1 MLILSIQLLL
11 QLFKQIDKNM
21 LILVLNSGSS
31 SIKYKLFLDLKEVLS
46 GVEEEVI
53 DFEAAFENIFI
64 KLIQSNYITDMNDI
78 DAFGHRV
85 VHGGEKF
92 TKPTLV
98 SDEVCEHIKQL
109 YPLAPLHN
117 PSNLKGILAIKKS
130 LPLKSQVVVFDTAF
144 HQTIKKENFLYPIPI
159 DYYENYHIRKY
170 GFHGTS
176 HYYVVKQFATYIN
189 KPLEKLNLI
198 SLHLGNGA
206 SITAIKNGISIDTS
220 MGFTPLE
227 GLMMG
232 TRCGDIDPSIIFYM
246 QRVLGLNINT
256 IDDILNKQSGLKGIC
271 GFSDIRKILNLK
283 DEKSKLAINMFTS
296 RIKKYIGSYSALLG
310 RVDGII
316 FTGGIGEHS
325 SFIRTEICKSLEII
339 GVKIDKIKNETN
351 KEQLKD
357 IGTHDSKI
365 KIVVIPT
372 NEELEIAISVT
383 NLI

>member
-206 SITAIKNGISIDTS
+206 SVTAIKNGISIDTS

>member
-1 MLILSIQLLL
+1 LLL